1 MFKYLKHFVFLI
13 VICLC
18 LGTSYAQRYAVV
30 DTKYILSKIPE
41 YQQADETL
49 KLIANRWQKEL
60 SNAQI
65 ELDRMR
71 KNYEAEQ
78 YMLSDELKKK
88 REIEISNKEK
98 LLSRQREKY
107 FGYEGEIFQE
117 RKKLVQPIQDKIYNA
132 VQHMAVAHGLDFILD
147 KSEGITVIFAD
158 PKLNRSDEILRDLGI
173 KVK

>member
-1 MFKYLKHFVFLI
+1 MF
-13 VICLC
+13 ICLSI
-18 LGTSYAQRYAVV
+18 GKSYGQRYAVV

-132 VQHMAVAHGLDFILD
+132 VQHMMVAHGLDIIFD
-147 KSEGITVIFAD
+147 KSDGTTILAAD
-158 PKLNRSDEILRDLGI
+158 PKLNRSDEILSDLGI
-173 KVK
+173 KIK